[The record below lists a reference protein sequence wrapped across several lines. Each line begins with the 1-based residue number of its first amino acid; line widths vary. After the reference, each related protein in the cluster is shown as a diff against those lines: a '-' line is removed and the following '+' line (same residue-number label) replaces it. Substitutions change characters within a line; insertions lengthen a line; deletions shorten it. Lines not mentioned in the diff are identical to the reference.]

1 MNGKDLSRL
10 LRPRSLAFVGGK
22 AAAEAVRQS
31 RAFGFAGPIWPV
43 NPRRADMAGVPCL
56 PDVASLPEPPD
67 AVFMAAPA
75 GPSVALAGEL
85 AGKGAG
91 GAICYASGFAE
102 ADAAGRGLQAEL
114 LGAAEAM
121 PLIGPNCYG
130 MLNAFDRVALWPDQ
144 HGCLPIP
151 QGRGVAIVS
160 QSGNLALN
168 FTMQARGL
176 PIGYVISVGNCAD
189 VTPADLI
196 EALVQDPRVSAIGL
210 HLEGLGAVD
219 RFSQA
224 CLAARAAGVPLV
236 ALKTGASARGAELT
250 LSHTSSLAGAD
261 ALCDALFARYGV
273 ARVHDPASFIETLKL
288 LHVAGP
294 LAGRR
299 VTSASC
305 SGGEASLT
313 ADLAERAGLQTPD
326 FPAAS
331 QSELEAV
338 LGAAVHVANPLD
350 YHTYIWGDG
359 AAQTRCFAGM
369 IGAGFEA
376 SLLILDFPRADRC
389 QAQDWQV
396 TLDAFVAAHRASAP
410 PPGTARVVASSLAE
424 NLPETVAAQLLEAG
438 IVPAAGLGEAL
449 TAIAAAAAI
458 GAAWAGDLP
467 AALPA
472 PVPTNAGAA
481 VVWDEVRSK
490 AALSA
495 AGVPI
500 PRGAVLSLAELEAL
514 CADPAATLPAD
525 FPLVLKVVGSEL
537 AHKTELGGVAL
548 GIASRADLLAAARR
562 MAPLS
567 DRFLVEQMLGGAVA
581 ELIVGV
587 GRDPQFGL
595 FLTLGA
601 GGIFVELLRQT
612 EQVLLP
618 ASKAQIAAALASLP
632 FYPVLQGYRG
642 KPGCDMPALIAAIAA
657 VAQFAL
663 DHADRLEEL
672 DVNPLLALPHG
683 AVAVDALVRI
693 REAGE

>member
-1 MNGKDLSRL
+1 MRKLDRL

-22 AAAEAVRQS
+22 AAEEAVRQS
-31 RAFGFAGPIWPV
+31 RAFGFAGPIWPI

-85 AGKGAG
+85 ATKGAG

-102 ADAAGRGLQAEL
+102 ADEAGRALQAEL
-114 LGAAEAM
+114 LGAAAGM
-121 PLIGPNCYG
+121 PLVGPNCYG

-151 QGRGVAIVS
+151 NGRGVAIIS

-210 HLEGLGAVD
+210 HLEGLGAID

-236 ALKTGASARGAELT
+236 ALKTGASAKGAQLT

-261 ALCDALFARYGV
+261 ALCDALFTRFGV
-273 ARVHDPASFIETLKL
+273 ARVHDAASFIETLKL

-294 LAGRR
+294 LKGRR

-305 SGGEASLT
+305 SGGEASLA
-313 ADLAERAGLQTPD
+313 ADLAERAGLTTPD
-326 FPAAS
+326 FPPAS
-331 QSELEAV
+331 QIELESV
-338 LGAAVHVANPLD
+338 LGDAVHVANPLD

-359 AAQTRCFAGM
+359 PAQARCFAGM

-376 SLLILDFPRADRC
+376 SILILDFPRADRC
-389 QAQDWQV
+389 QAQDWQA
-396 TLDAFVAAHRASAP
+396 TLDAFITAHRASLPAQ
-410 PPGTARVVASSLAE
+410 GTVRMVASSLSE
-424 NLPETVAAQLLEAG
+424 NLPEAVAAQLLAAG
-438 IVPAAGLGEAL
+438 IVPAAGLAEAL
-449 TAIAAAAAI
+449 TAIAAAPSI
-458 GAAWAGDLP
+458 GEAWAKPAP

-472 PVPTNAGAA
+472 VSEPLAGKA

-490 AALSA
+490 AALAA
-495 AGVPI
+495 AGLPI
-500 PRGAVLSLAELEAL
+500 PRGTVLTMAEIEAL
-514 CADPAATLPAD
+514 CGDETVTLPVE
-525 FPLVLKVVGSEL
+525 FPLVLKAVGSTL
-537 AHKTELGGVAL
+537 AHKTELGGVAMR
-548 GIASRADLLAAARR
+548 ITSRAQLLTEAQR
-562 MAPLS
+562 MAALS
-567 DRFLVEQMLGGAVA
+567 DRFLIEEMRSGAVA

-618 ASKAQIAAALASLP
+618 ASEAQIAAALARLP
-632 FYPVLQGYRG
+632 FYQVLQGYRG

-657 VAQFAL
+657 VAAFATA
-663 DHADRLEEL
+663 HADRLEEL
-672 DVNPLLALPHG
+672 DVNPLLALPQG